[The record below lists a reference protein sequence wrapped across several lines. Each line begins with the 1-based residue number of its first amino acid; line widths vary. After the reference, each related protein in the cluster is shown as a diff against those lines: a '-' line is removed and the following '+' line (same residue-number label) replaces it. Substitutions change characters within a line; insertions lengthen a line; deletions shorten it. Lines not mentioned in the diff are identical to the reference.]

1 MIMEKL
7 FKQFEELVTKWK
19 FNLKKDDFLVAR
31 FRLTLYYSLTA
42 MVILC
47 GSSIVLYNTILSN
60 FAQSIHENIFI
71 NPDIAQAILDKAQD
85 ILLNRFITID
95 AFIMFFVIVLGFF
108 LTEKTLNPIKL
119 NMQKQKRFIAD
130 ASHELRTPIAIVI
143 SGLEVNL
150 SNKKL
155 DLSGAKKTLED
166 TLEEMRDF
174 SELSNTLLDIS
185 KYDRSVCLECEPIII
200 NELLKTILEKNKNL
214 AQIKNINIEAKIEAS
229 ATVQGDKDELC
240 RVFLNILDNAIKYT
254 ASGGLICVSDKIISN
269 NYVVTITDNGVGIP
283 ENIIGKVFDPFFRA
297 DASRN
302 TNGAGLGLTLSKKII
317 ENHNGTIVIKSLI
330 NKGTS
335 VIISLPI
342 SS

>member
-1 MIMEKL
+1 MEKL